1 MKATNSPLDN
11 PLENHPLRSLDYGSH
26 SLPPGGTNAHSLKR
40 KDAAREGDMGVSQ
53 IWGHVGVM

>member
-1 MKATNSPLDN
+1 MKATDSPLDN

-53 IWGHVGVM
+53 I